1 MLWHSV
7 LTDTDVSGIAGSG
20 RSAAYGQAI
29 YDAVTK

>member
-1 MLWHSV
+1 V

-29 YDAVTK
+29 HDAVTQ